1 MGTLGKIRNRSG
13 LLLTVIGFA
22 MLAFILGDFMQS
34 TRSSGPSTLYVGEL
48 LGEQILI
55 QTFEKTVDQGI
66 ENWKSQNPNQI
77 VNQSVISS
85 VRNQAWAQLTRELI
99 MDEEYIK
106 LGIGISDDEWMERI
120 SGLNVHPEVS
130 KIPAFQDPNNGRFD
144 RTKVLAYLQQV
155 EQDETGASVNNW
167 LSFQDYLINVIRN
180 EKYDKLVEKGVYINS
195 EESKISYNEGT
206 QITTYNYISLP
217 YSMIEDS
224 LVELSDKEIKNYYNE
239 NKNDYSQEKS
249 KNIDY
254 VVFNVVP
261 TKGDDLETRASL
273 NDLKSDFV
281 NYDDYLTLVRR
292 NSDNARAVFNF
303 NKKEDFVQDSAFS
316 LLVDNNVGTVI
327 GPYKSNPSTYRISKL
342 VDVQMRPD
350 SVEARHIL
358 ISPSQEITI
367 DSAKSIIFDLKR
379 QVENGKDFGSLA
391 QSRSDDKNSAIMG
404 GELGWFVEGAMLEQF
419 NEACFTSLRN
429 ELKVVETQYGVHLIQ
444 VMNKSR
450 SIQKFKIAYVD
461 RNISASTETYNNYYT
476 QAAQFVSSVNSDN
489 GSFDTIVMKENLVKR
504 SDVKVVTNKE
514 NIIGLPNSRSIV
526 RWMNKASQ
534 GDVSEVFEFD
544 NSYVVAIIT
553 KENNSEYIPLSE
565 VKNRVKQSLRSEK
578 KYEKL
583 VERLGDYSSLEEIS
597 EIMNINIVRD
607 KKAQMS
613 LLSVDNLGYAPEL
626 IGTIYATEIGA
637 VSDPIKLNN
646 FLSVV
651 SVVSQDAYRS
661 EGDFTAERNSLLE
674 KIKNYTTTTS
684 FKALETDADV
694 LDNRSEVY

>member
-1 MGTLGKIRNRSG
+1 
-13 LLLTVIGFA
+13 
-22 MLAFILGDFMQS
+22 
-34 TRSSGPSTLYVGEL
+34 
-48 LGEQILI
+48 
-55 QTFEKTVDQGI
+55 
-66 ENWKSQNPNQI
+66 
-77 VNQSVISS
+77 
-85 VRNQAWAQLTRELI
+85 
-99 MDEEYIK
+99 
-106 LGIGISDDEWMERI
+106 
-120 SGLNVHPEVS
+120 
-130 KIPAFQDPNNGRFD
+130 
-144 RTKVLAYLQQV
+144 
-155 EQDETGASVNNW
+155 
-167 LSFQDYLINVIRN
+167 
-180 EKYDKLVEKGVYINS
+180 
-195 EESKISYNEGT
+195 
-206 QITTYNYISLP
+206 
-217 YSMIEDS
+217 MIEDS

-254 VVFNVVP
+254 VIFNVVP

-273 NDLKSDFV
+273 KDLKSDFA

-316 LLVDNNVGTVI
+316 LLVDNNIGTVI

-342 VDVQMRPD
+342 VDIQMRPD
-350 SVEARHIL
+350 SVEARHVL

-419 NEACFTSLRN
+419 NEACFTSLAN

-450 SIQKFKIAYVD
+450 LNKKFKIAYVD

-489 GSFDTIVMKENLVKR
+489 GSFDTIVIKENLVKR
-504 SDVKVVTNKE
+504 SDVKVVTSKE

-526 RWMNKASQ
+526 KWMNKASL
-534 GDVSEVFEFD
+534 GNISEVFEFD
-544 NSYVVAIIT
+544 NSYVVAKIT

-565 VKNRVKQSLRSEK
+565 VENKVKQSLRSEK

-583 VERLGDYSSLEEIS
+583 VERLGAYSSLEEIS
-597 EIMNINIVRD
+597 ETMNINIVRD

-613 LLSVDNLGYAPEL
+613 LLSVDDLGYAPEL
-626 IGTIYATEIGA
+626 IGAIYATEIST
-637 VSDPIKLNN
+637 VSNPIKLNN

-651 SVVSQDAYRS
+651 SVISQDTYRS

-674 KIKNYTTTTS
+674 KIKNYTTTIS

>member
-34 TRSSGPSTLYVGEL
+34 TRSSGSGTLYVGEL

-66 ENWKSQNPNQI
+66 ENWKTQNPNQI

-99 MDEEYIK
+99 MDDEYIK

-155 EQDETGASVNNW
+155 EKDETGASVNNW

-224 LVELSDKEIKNYYNE
+224 LVELSDKEIKNYYNK

-303 NKKEDFVQDSAFS
+303 NKKEDFAQDSAFS
-316 LLVDNNVGTVI
+316 LLVDNNIGAVI

-342 VDVQMRPD
+342 VDIQMRPD

-419 NEACFTSLRN
+419 NEACFTSLIN
-429 ELKVVETQYGVHLIQ
+429 ELKVVETQYGIHLIQ

-450 SIQKFKIAYVD
+450 SNKKFKIAYID

-489 GSFDTIVMKENLVKR
+489 DSFDTILMNENLVKR
-504 SDVKVVTNKE
+504 SDVKVVTSKE

-526 RWMNKASQ
+526 KWMNKASL
-534 GDVSEVFEFD
+534 GDISEVFEFD
-544 NSYVVAIIT
+544 NSYVVAKIT

-565 VKNRVKQSLRSEK
+565 VENKVKQSLRSEK
-578 KYEKL
+578 KYKKL
-583 VERLGDYSSLEEIS
+583 VKRLGDYSSLEEIS
-597 EIMNINIVRD
+597 ETMNINIVRD

-613 LLSVDNLGYAPEL
+613 LLSVDDLGYAPEL

>member
-66 ENWKSQNPNQI
+66 ENWKTQNPNQI

-99 MDEEYIK
+99 MDDEYIK

-224 LVELSDKEIKNYYNE
+224 LVELSDKEIKNYYNK

-350 SVEARHIL
+350 SVQARHIL

-419 NEACFTSLRN
+419 NEACFTSLIN
-429 ELKVVETQYGVHLIQ
+429 ELKVVETQYGIHLIQ

-450 SIQKFKIAYVD
+450 SNKKFKIAYID

-489 GSFDTIVMKENLVKR
+489 DSFDTISMNENLVKR
-504 SDVKVVTNKE
+504 SDVKVVTSKE

-526 RWMNKASQ
+526 KWMNKASL
-534 GDVSEVFEFD
+534 GDISEVFEFD
-544 NSYVVAIIT
+544 NSYVVAKIT

-565 VKNRVKQSLRSEK
+565 VENKVKQSLRSEK
-578 KYEKL
+578 KYKKL
-583 VERLGDYSSLEEIS
+583 VKRLGDYSSLEEIS
-597 EIMNINIVRD
+597 ETMNINIVRD

-613 LLSVDNLGYAPEL
+613 LLSVDDLGYAPEL

>member
-217 YSMIEDS
+217 YSIIEDS

-565 VKNRVKQSLRSEK
+565 VENRVKQSLRSEK

-597 EIMNINIVRD
+597 ETMNINIVRD

>member
-34 TRSSGPSTLYVGEL
+34 TRSSGSGTLYVGEL

-66 ENWKSQNPNQI
+66 ENWKTQNPNQI

-99 MDEEYIK
+99 MDDEYIK

-224 LVELSDKEIKNYYNE
+224 LVELSDKEIKNYYNK

-350 SVEARHIL
+350 SVQARHIL

-489 GSFDTIVMKENLVKR
+489 DSFDTISMNENLVKR
-504 SDVKVVTNKE
+504 SDVKVVTSKE

-526 RWMNKASQ
+526 KWMNKASL
-534 GDVSEVFEFD
+534 GDISEVFEFD
-544 NSYVVAIIT
+544 NSYVVAKIT

-565 VKNRVKQSLRSEK
+565 VENKVKQSLRSEK
-578 KYEKL
+578 KYKKL
-583 VERLGDYSSLEEIS
+583 VKRLGDYSSLEEIS
-597 EIMNINIVRD
+597 ETMNINIVRD

-613 LLSVDNLGYAPEL
+613 LLSVDDLGYAPEL

>member
-565 VKNRVKQSLRSEK
+565 VENRVKQSLRSEK

-597 EIMNINIVRD
+597 ETMNINIVRD

>member
-34 TRSSGPSTLYVGEL
+34 TRSSGSGTLYVGEL

-66 ENWKSQNPNQI
+66 ENWKTQNPNQI

-99 MDEEYIK
+99 MDDEYIK

-224 LVELSDKEIKNYYNE
+224 LVELSDKEIKNYYNK

-350 SVEARHIL
+350 SVQARHIL

-419 NEACFTSLRN
+419 NEACFTSLAN

-450 SIQKFKIAYVD
+450 LNKKFKIAYID

-489 GSFDTIVMKENLVKR
+489 GSFDTIVIKENLVKR
-504 SDVKVVTNKE
+504 SDVKVVTSKE

-526 RWMNKASQ
+526 KWMNKASL
-534 GDVSEVFEFD
+534 GNISEVFEFD
-544 NSYVVAIIT
+544 NSYVVAKIT

-565 VKNRVKQSLRSEK
+565 VENKVKQSLRSEK

-583 VERLGDYSSLEEIS
+583 VERLGAYSSLEEIS
-597 EIMNINIVRD
+597 ETMNINIVRD

-613 LLSVDNLGYAPEL
+613 LLSVDDLGYAPEL
-626 IGTIYATEIGA
+626 IGAIYATEIGT
-637 VSDPIKLNN
+637 VSNPIKLNN

-651 SVVSQDAYRS
+651 SVISQDTYRS

-674 KIKNYTTTTS
+674 KIKNYTTTIS

>member
-224 LVELSDKEIKNYYNE
+224 LVELSDKEIKNYYNK

-565 VKNRVKQSLRSEK
+565 VENRVKQSLRSEK

-597 EIMNINIVRD
+597 ETMNINIVRD

>member
-367 DSAKSIIFDLKR
+367 DSAKSIIFDFKR

-565 VKNRVKQSLRSEK
+565 VENRVKQSLRSEK

-597 EIMNINIVRD
+597 ETMNINIVRD

>member
-206 QITTYNYISLP
+206 QITTYNYIALP

-254 VVFNVVP
+254 VIFNVVP

-273 NDLKSDFV
+273 KDLKSDFA

-316 LLVDNNVGTVI
+316 LLVDNNIGTVI

-342 VDVQMRPD
+342 VDIQMRPD
-350 SVEARHIL
+350 SVEARHVL

-419 NEACFTSLRN
+419 NEACFTSLAN

-450 SIQKFKIAYVD
+450 LNKKFKIAYVD

-489 GSFDTIVMKENLVKR
+489 GSFDTIVIKENLVKR
-504 SDVKVVTNKE
+504 SDVKVVTSKE

-526 RWMNKASQ
+526 KWMNKASL
-534 GDVSEVFEFD
+534 GNISEVFEFD
-544 NSYVVAIIT
+544 NSYVVAKIT

-565 VKNRVKQSLRSEK
+565 VENKVKQSLRSEK

-583 VERLGDYSSLEEIS
+583 VERLGAYSSLEEIS
-597 EIMNINIVRD
+597 ETMNINIVRD

-613 LLSVDNLGYAPEL
+613 LLSVDDLGYAPEL
-626 IGTIYATEIGA
+626 IGAIYATEIGT
-637 VSDPIKLNN
+637 VSNPIKLNN

-651 SVVSQDAYRS
+651 SVISQDTYRS
-661 EGDFTAERNSLLE
+661 EGDFTAERNSMLE
-674 KIKNYTTTTS
+674 KIKNYTTTIS

>member
-444 VMNKSR
+444 VINKSR

-565 VKNRVKQSLRSEK
+565 VENRVKQSLRSEK

-597 EIMNINIVRD
+597 ETMNINIVRD

-626 IGTIYATEIGA
+626 IGTIYATEIGT

>member
-206 QITTYNYISLP
+206 QLTTYNYISLP

-565 VKNRVKQSLRSEK
+565 VENRVKQSLRSEK

-597 EIMNINIVRD
+597 ETMNINIVRD

>member
-217 YSMIEDS
+217 YSTIEDS

-565 VKNRVKQSLRSEK
+565 VENRVKQSLRSEK

-597 EIMNINIVRD
+597 ETMNINIVRD

>member
-292 NSDNARAVFNF
+292 NSDNASAVFNF

-565 VKNRVKQSLRSEK
+565 VENRVKQSLRSEK

-597 EIMNINIVRD
+597 ETMNINIVRD

>member
-34 TRSSGPSTLYVGEL
+34 TRSSGSGTLYVGEL

-66 ENWKSQNPNQI
+66 ENWKTQNPNQI

-99 MDEEYIK
+99 MDDEYIK

-224 LVELSDKEIKNYYNE
+224 LVELSDKEIKNYYNK

-350 SVEARHIL
+350 SVQARHIL

-419 NEACFTSLRN
+419 NEACFTSLIN
-429 ELKVVETQYGVHLIQ
+429 ELKVVETQYGIHLIQ

-450 SIQKFKIAYVD
+450 SNKKFKIAYID

-489 GSFDTIVMKENLVKR
+489 DSFDTISMNENLVKR
-504 SDVKVVTNKE
+504 SDVKVVTSKE

-526 RWMNKASQ
+526 KWMNKASL
-534 GDVSEVFEFD
+534 GDISEVFEFD
-544 NSYVVAIIT
+544 NSYVVAKIT

-565 VKNRVKQSLRSEK
+565 VENKVKQSLRSEK
-578 KYEKL
+578 KYKKL
-583 VERLGDYSSLEEIS
+583 VKRLGDYSSLEEIS
-597 EIMNINIVRD
+597 ETMNINIVRD

-613 LLSVDNLGYAPEL
+613 LLSVDDLGYAPEL

>member
-206 QITTYNYISLP
+206 QITTYNYIALP

-254 VVFNVVP
+254 VIFNVVP

-273 NDLKSDFV
+273 KDLKSDFA

-316 LLVDNNVGTVI
+316 LLVDNNIGTVI

-342 VDVQMRPD
+342 VDIQMRPD
-350 SVEARHIL
+350 SVEARHVL

-419 NEACFTSLRN
+419 NEACFTSLAN

-450 SIQKFKIAYVD
+450 LNKKFKIAYVD

-489 GSFDTIVMKENLVKR
+489 GSFDTIVIKENLVKR
-504 SDVKVVTNKE
+504 SDVKVVTSKE

-526 RWMNKASQ
+526 KWMNKASL
-534 GDVSEVFEFD
+534 GNISEVFEFD
-544 NSYVVAIIT
+544 NSYVVAKIT

-565 VKNRVKQSLRSEK
+565 VENKVKQSLRSEK

-583 VERLGDYSSLEEIS
+583 VERLGAYSSLEEIS
-597 EIMNINIVRD
+597 ETMNINIVRD

-613 LLSVDNLGYAPEL
+613 LLSVDDLGYAPEL
-626 IGTIYATEIGA
+626 IGAIYATEIGT
-637 VSDPIKLNN
+637 VSNPIKLNN

-651 SVVSQDAYRS
+651 SVISQDTYRS

-674 KIKNYTTTTS
+674 KIKNYTTTIS

>member
-34 TRSSGPSTLYVGEL
+34 TRSSGSGTLYVGEL

-66 ENWKSQNPNQI
+66 ENWKTQNPNQI

-99 MDEEYIK
+99 MDDEYIK

-224 LVELSDKEIKNYYNE
+224 LVELSDKEIKNYYNK

-350 SVEARHIL
+350 SVQARHIL

-419 NEACFTSLRN
+419 NEACFTSLIN
-429 ELKVVETQYGVHLIQ
+429 ELKVVETQYGIHLIQ

-450 SIQKFKIAYVD
+450 SNKKFKIAYID

-489 GSFDTIVMKENLVKR
+489 DSFDTISMNENLVKR
-504 SDVKVVTNKE
+504 SDVKVVTSKE

-526 RWMNKASQ
+526 KWMNKASL
-534 GDVSEVFEFD
+534 GDISEVFEFD
-544 NSYVVAIIT
+544 NSYVVAKIT

-565 VKNRVKQSLRSEK
+565 VENKVKQSLRSEK
-578 KYEKL
+578 KYKKL
-583 VERLGDYSSLEEIS
+583 VERLGAYSNLEEIS
-597 EIMNINIVRD
+597 ETMNINIIRD

-613 LLSVDNLGYAPEL
+613 LLSVDDLGYAPEL

>member
-565 VKNRVKQSLRSEK
+565 VENRVKQSLRSEK

-597 EIMNINIVRD
+597 ETMNINIVRD

-626 IGTIYATEIGA
+626 IGAIYATEIGA

>member
-130 KIPAFQDPNNGRFD
+130 KIPAFQDPNNGQFD

-155 EQDETGASVNNW
+155 EEDETGASVNNW

-206 QITTYNYISLP
+206 QITTYNYIALP

-224 LVELSDKEIKNYYNE
+224 LVKLSDKEIKNYYNE
-239 NKNDYSQEKS
+239 NKNDYSQQKS

-254 VVFNVVP
+254 VVFTVVP

-273 NDLKSDFV
+273 DDLKSDFA

-303 NKKEDFVQDSAFS
+303 NKKEEFSQDSAFS

-342 VDVQMRPD
+342 VDIQMRPD

-358 ISPSQEITI
+358 ISPSEEITI

-450 SIQKFKIAYVD
+450 SNKKYKIAYVD

-476 QAAQFVSSVNSDN
+476 QAAQFVSNVNSDN
-489 GSFDTIVMKENLVKR
+489 GSFDTVVMKENLVKR

-514 NIIGLPNSRSIV
+514 SIVGIPNSRSIV
-526 RWMNKASQ
+526 RWMNKASL

-544 NSYVVAIIT
+544 NSYVVAKIT
-553 KENNSEYIPLSE
+553 KENNSEYIPLNE
-565 VKNRVKQSLRSEK
+565 VENKVKQSLRSEK

-597 EIMNINIVRD
+597 ETMNINIVRD

-613 LLSVDNLGYAPEL
+613 LLSIDDLGYAPEL
-626 IGTIYATEIGA
+626 IGAIYATEIGGI
-637 VSDPIKLNN
+637 SNPIKLNN

-651 SVVSQDAYRS
+651 SVVSQDTYRS

-684 FKALETDADV
+684 YKALETDADV
-694 LDNRSEVY
+694 LDNRSDVY

>member
-34 TRSSGPSTLYVGEL
+34 TRSSGSGTLYVGEL

-66 ENWKSQNPNQI
+66 ENWKTQNPNQI

-99 MDEEYIK
+99 MDDEYIK

-224 LVELSDKEIKNYYNE
+224 LVELSDKEIKNYYNK

-350 SVEARHIL
+350 SVQARHIL

-419 NEACFTSLRN
+419 NEACFTSLIN
-429 ELKVVETQYGVHLIQ
+429 ELKVVETQYGIHLIQ

-450 SIQKFKIAYVD
+450 SNKKFKIAYID

-489 GSFDTIVMKENLVKR
+489 DSFDTISMNENLVKR
-504 SDVKVVTNKE
+504 SDVKVVTSKE

-526 RWMNKASQ
+526 KWMNKASL
-534 GDVSEVFEFD
+534 GDISEVFEFD
-544 NSYVVAIIT
+544 NSYVVAKIT

-565 VKNRVKQSLRSEK
+565 VENKVKQSLRSEK
-578 KYEKL
+578 KYKKL
-583 VERLGDYSSLEEIS
+583 VKRLGDYSSLEEIS
-597 EIMNINIVRD
+597 ETMNINIVRG

-613 LLSVDNLGYAPEL
+613 LLSVDDLGYAPEL

>member
-224 LVELSDKEIKNYYNE
+224 LVELSDKEIKNYYNK

-292 NSDNARAVFNF
+292 NSDNASAVFNF

-565 VKNRVKQSLRSEK
+565 VENRVKQSLRSEK

-597 EIMNINIVRD
+597 ETMNINIVRD

>member
-254 VVFNVVP
+254 VIFNVVP

-350 SVEARHIL
+350 SVQARHIL

-419 NEACFTSLRN
+419 NEACFTSLIN
-429 ELKVVETQYGVHLIQ
+429 ELKVVETQYGIHLIQ

-450 SIQKFKIAYVD
+450 SNKKFKIAYID

-489 GSFDTIVMKENLVKR
+489 DSFDTISMNENLVKR
-504 SDVKVVTNKE
+504 SDVKVVTSKE

-526 RWMNKASQ
+526 KWMNKASL
-534 GDVSEVFEFD
+534 GDISEVFEFD
-544 NSYVVAIIT
+544 NSYVVAKIT

-565 VKNRVKQSLRSEK
+565 VENKVKQSLRSEK
-578 KYEKL
+578 KYKKL
-583 VERLGDYSSLEEIS
+583 VKRLGDYSSLEEIS
-597 EIMNINIVRD
+597 ETMNINIVRG

-613 LLSVDNLGYAPEL
+613 LLSVDDLGYAPEL

>member
-34 TRSSGPSTLYVGEL
+34 TRSSGSGTLYVGEL

-224 LVELSDKEIKNYYNE
+224 LVELSDKEIKNYYNK

-350 SVEARHIL
+350 SVQARHIL

-419 NEACFTSLRN
+419 NEACFTSLIN
-429 ELKVVETQYGVHLIQ
+429 ELKVVETQYGIHLIQ
-444 VMNKSR
+444 VMNKSG
-450 SIQKFKIAYVD
+450 SNKKFKIAYID

-489 GSFDTIVMKENLVKR
+489 DSFDTISMNENLVKR
-504 SDVKVVTNKE
+504 SDVKVVTSKE

-526 RWMNKASQ
+526 KWMNKASL
-534 GDVSEVFEFD
+534 GDISEVFEFD
-544 NSYVVAIIT
+544 NSYVVAKIT

-565 VKNRVKQSLRSEK
+565 VENKVKQSLRSEK
-578 KYEKL
+578 KYKKL
-583 VERLGDYSSLEEIS
+583 VKRLGDYSSLEEIS
-597 EIMNINIVRD
+597 ETMNINIVRG

-613 LLSVDNLGYAPEL
+613 LLSVDDLGYAPEL

>member
-206 QITTYNYISLP
+206 QITTYNYIALP

-254 VVFNVVP
+254 VIFNVVP

-273 NDLKSDFV
+273 KDLKSDFA

-316 LLVDNNVGTVI
+316 LLVDNNIGTVI

-342 VDVQMRPD
+342 VDIQMRPD
-350 SVEARHIL
+350 SVEARHVL

-419 NEACFTSLRN
+419 NEACFTSLAN

-450 SIQKFKIAYVD
+450 LNKKFKIAYVD

-489 GSFDTIVMKENLVKR
+489 GSFDTIVIKENLVKR
-504 SDVKVVTNKE
+504 SDVKVVTSKE

-526 RWMNKASQ
+526 KWMNKASL
-534 GDVSEVFEFD
+534 GNISEVFEFD
-544 NSYVVAIIT
+544 NSYVVAKIT

-565 VKNRVKQSLRSEK
+565 VENKVKQSLRSEK

-583 VERLGDYSSLEEIS
+583 VERLGAYSSLEEIS
-597 EIMNINIVRD
+597 ETMNINIVRD

-613 LLSVDNLGYAPEL
+613 LLSVDDLGYAPEL
-626 IGTIYATEIGA
+626 IGAIYATEIGT
-637 VSDPIKLNN
+637 VSNPIKLNN

-651 SVVSQDAYRS
+651 SVISQDTYRS

-674 KIKNYTTTTS
+674 KIKNYTTTIS
-684 FKALETDADV
+684 FKALETDADA

>member
-34 TRSSGPSTLYVGEL
+34 TRSSGSGTLYVGEL

-66 ENWKSQNPNQI
+66 ENWKTQNPNQI

-99 MDEEYIK
+99 MDDEYIK

-224 LVELSDKEIKNYYNE
+224 LVELSDKEIKNYYNK

-350 SVEARHIL
+350 SVQARHIL

-419 NEACFTSLRN
+419 NEACFTSLIN
-429 ELKVVETQYGVHLIQ
+429 ELKVVETQYGIHLIQ

-450 SIQKFKIAYVD
+450 SNKKFKIAYID

-489 GSFDTIVMKENLVKR
+489 DSFDTILMNENLVKR
-504 SDVKVVTNKE
+504 SDVKVVTSKE

-526 RWMNKASQ
+526 KWMNKASL
-534 GDVSEVFEFD
+534 GDISEVFEFD
-544 NSYVVAIIT
+544 NSYVVAKIT

-565 VKNRVKQSLRSEK
+565 VENKVKQSLRSEK
-578 KYEKL
+578 KYKKL
-583 VERLGDYSSLEEIS
+583 VKRLGDYSSLEEIS
-597 EIMNINIVRD
+597 ETMNINIVRG

-613 LLSVDNLGYAPEL
+613 LLSVDDLGYAPEL

>member
-34 TRSSGPSTLYVGEL
+34 TRSSGSGTLYVGEL

-66 ENWKSQNPNQI
+66 ENWKTQNPNQI

-99 MDEEYIK
+99 MDDEYIK

-155 EQDETGASVNNW
+155 EKDETGASVNNW

-224 LVELSDKEIKNYYNE
+224 LVELSDKEIKNYYNK

-350 SVEARHIL
+350 SVQARHIL

-419 NEACFTSLRN
+419 NEACFTSLIN
-429 ELKVVETQYGVHLIQ
+429 ELKVVETQYGIHLIQ

-450 SIQKFKIAYVD
+450 SNKKFKIAYID

-489 GSFDTIVMKENLVKR
+489 DSFDTISMNENLVKR
-504 SDVKVVTNKE
+504 SDVKVVTSKE

-526 RWMNKASQ
+526 KWMNKASL
-534 GDVSEVFEFD
+534 GDISEVFEFD
-544 NSYVVAIIT
+544 NSYVVAKIT

-565 VKNRVKQSLRSEK
+565 VENKVKQSLRSEK
-578 KYEKL
+578 KYKKL
-583 VERLGDYSSLEEIS
+583 VERLGAYSTLEEIS
-597 EIMNINIVRD
+597 ETMNINIIRD

-626 IGTIYATEIGA
+626 IGTIYATEIGT
-637 VSDPIKLNN
+637 VSNPIKLNN

-651 SVVSQDAYRS
+651 SVVSQDTYRS
-661 EGDFTAERNSLLE
+661 EGDFTAEKNSLIE

-684 FKALETDADV
+684 YKALETDADV

>member
-34 TRSSGPSTLYVGEL
+34 TRSSGSGTLYVGEL

-66 ENWKSQNPNQI
+66 ENWKTKNPNQI

-99 MDEEYIK
+99 MDDEYIK

-155 EQDETGASVNNW
+155 EKDETGASVNNW

-224 LVELSDKEIKNYYNE
+224 LVELSDKEIKNYYNK

-273 NDLKSDFV
+273 NDLKSDFA

-303 NKKEDFVQDSAFS
+303 NKKEDFAQDSAFS
-316 LLVDNNVGTVI
+316 LLVDNNIGAVI

-342 VDVQMRPD
+342 VDIQMRPD

-419 NEACFTSLRN
+419 NEACFTSLIN
-429 ELKVVETQYGVHLIQ
+429 ELKVVETQYGIHLIQ

-450 SIQKFKIAYVD
+450 SNKKFKIAYID

-476 QAAQFVSSVNSDN
+476 QAAQFVSNVNSDN
-489 GSFDTIVMKENLVKR
+489 DSFDTILMKENLVKR
-504 SDVKVVTNKE
+504 SDVKVVTSKE

-526 RWMNKASQ
+526 KWMNKASL
-534 GDVSEVFEFD
+534 GDISEVFEFD
-544 NSYVVAIIT
+544 NSYVVAKIT

-565 VKNRVKQSLRSEK
+565 VENKVKQSLRSEK
-578 KYEKL
+578 KYKKL
-583 VERLGDYSSLEEIS
+583 VKRLGDYSSLEEIS
-597 EIMNINIVRD
+597 ETMNINIVRD

-613 LLSVDNLGYAPEL
+613 LLSVDDLGYAPEL

>member
-34 TRSSGPSTLYVGEL
+34 TRSSGSGTLYVGEL

-66 ENWKSQNPNQI
+66 ENWKTQNPNQI

-99 MDEEYIK
+99 MDDEYIK

-155 EQDETGASVNNW
+155 EKDETGASVNNW

-224 LVELSDKEIKNYYNE
+224 LVELSDKEIKNYYNK

-350 SVEARHIL
+350 SVQARHIL

-419 NEACFTSLRN
+419 NEACFTSLIN
-429 ELKVVETQYGVHLIQ
+429 ELKVVETQYGIHLIQ

-450 SIQKFKIAYVD
+450 SNKKFKIAYID

-489 GSFDTIVMKENLVKR
+489 DSFDTISMNENLVKR
-504 SDVKVVTNKE
+504 SDVKVVTSKE

-526 RWMNKASQ
+526 KWMNKASL
-534 GDVSEVFEFD
+534 GDISEVFEFD
-544 NSYVVAIIT
+544 NSYVVAKIT

-565 VKNRVKQSLRSEK
+565 VENKVKQSLRSEK
-578 KYEKL
+578 KYKKL
-583 VERLGDYSSLEEIS
+583 VKRLGDYSSLEEIS
-597 EIMNINIVRD
+597 ETMNINIVRD

-613 LLSVDNLGYAPEL
+613 LLSVDDLGYAPEL

>member
-224 LVELSDKEIKNYYNE
+224 LVELSDKEIKNYYNK

-350 SVEARHIL
+350 SVQARHIL

-419 NEACFTSLRN
+419 NEACFTSLIN
-429 ELKVVETQYGVHLIQ
+429 ELKVVETQYGIHLIQ

-450 SIQKFKIAYVD
+450 SNKKFKIAYID

-489 GSFDTIVMKENLVKR
+489 DSFDTISMNENLVKR
-504 SDVKVVTNKE
+504 SDVKVVTSKE

-526 RWMNKASQ
+526 KWMNKASL
-534 GDVSEVFEFD
+534 GDISEVFEFD
-544 NSYVVAIIT
+544 NSYVVAKIT

-565 VKNRVKQSLRSEK
+565 VENKVKQSLRSEK
-578 KYEKL
+578 KYKKL
-583 VERLGDYSSLEEIS
+583 VKRLGDYSSLEEIS
-597 EIMNINIVRD
+597 ETMNINIVRD

-613 LLSVDNLGYAPEL
+613 LLSVDDLGYAPEL

>member
-1 MGTLGKIRNRSG
+1 
-13 LLLTVIGFA
+13 
-22 MLAFILGDFMQS
+22 
-34 TRSSGPSTLYVGEL
+34 
-48 LGEQILI
+48 
-55 QTFEKTVDQGI
+55 
-66 ENWKSQNPNQI
+66 
-77 VNQSVISS
+77 
-85 VRNQAWAQLTRELI
+85 
-99 MDEEYIK
+99 
-106 LGIGISDDEWMERI
+106 
-120 SGLNVHPEVS
+120 
-130 KIPAFQDPNNGRFD
+130 
-144 RTKVLAYLQQV
+144 
-155 EQDETGASVNNW
+155 
-167 LSFQDYLINVIRN
+167 
-180 EKYDKLVEKGVYINS
+180 
-195 EESKISYNEGT
+195 
-206 QITTYNYISLP
+206 
-217 YSMIEDS
+217 MIEDS

-350 SVEARHIL
+350 SVQARHIL

-419 NEACFTSLRN
+419 NEACFTSLIN
-429 ELKVVETQYGVHLIQ
+429 ELKVVETQYGIHLIQ

-450 SIQKFKIAYVD
+450 SNKKFKIAYID

-489 GSFDTIVMKENLVKR
+489 DSFDTISMNENLVKR
-504 SDVKVVTNKE
+504 SDVKVVTSKE

-526 RWMNKASQ
+526 KWMNKASL
-534 GDVSEVFEFD
+534 GDISEVFEFD
-544 NSYVVAIIT
+544 NSYVVAKIT

-565 VKNRVKQSLRSEK
+565 VENKVKQSLRSEK
-578 KYEKL
+578 KYKKL
-583 VERLGDYSSLEEIS
+583 VKRLGDYSSLEEIS
-597 EIMNINIVRD
+597 ETMNINIVRG

-613 LLSVDNLGYAPEL
+613 LLSVDDLGYAPEL

>member
-77 VNQSVISS
+77 VNQSVITS

-419 NEACFTSLRN
+419 NEVCFTSLRN

-565 VKNRVKQSLRSEK
+565 VENRVKQSLRSEK

-597 EIMNINIVRD
+597 ETMNINIVRD

>member
-206 QITTYNYISLP
+206 QITTYNYIALP

-254 VVFNVVP
+254 VIFNVVP

-273 NDLKSDFV
+273 KDLKSDFA

-316 LLVDNNVGTVI
+316 LLVDNNIGTVI

-342 VDVQMRPD
+342 VDIQMRPD
-350 SVEARHIL
+350 SVEARHVL

-419 NEACFTSLRN
+419 NEACFTSLAN

-450 SIQKFKIAYVD
+450 LNKKFKIAYID

-489 GSFDTIVMKENLVKR
+489 GSFDTIVIKENLVKR
-504 SDVKVVTNKE
+504 SDVKVVTSKE

-526 RWMNKASQ
+526 KWMNKASL
-534 GDVSEVFEFD
+534 GNISEVFEFD
-544 NSYVVAIIT
+544 NSYVVAKIT

-565 VKNRVKQSLRSEK
+565 VENKVKQSLRSEK

-583 VERLGDYSSLEEIS
+583 VERLGAYSSLEEIS
-597 EIMNINIVRD
+597 ETMNINIVRD

-613 LLSVDNLGYAPEL
+613 LLSVDDLGYAPEL
-626 IGTIYATEIGA
+626 IGAIYATEIGT
-637 VSDPIKLNN
+637 VSNPIKLNN

-651 SVVSQDAYRS
+651 SVISQDTYRS
-661 EGDFTAERNSLLE
+661 EGDFTAERNSMLE
-674 KIKNYTTTTS
+674 KIKNYTTTIS

>member
-34 TRSSGPSTLYVGEL
+34 TRSSGSGTLYVGEL

-66 ENWKSQNPNQI
+66 ENWKTQNPNQI

-99 MDEEYIK
+99 MDDEYIK

-224 LVELSDKEIKNYYNE
+224 LVELSDKEIKNYYNK

-316 LLVDNNVGTVI
+316 LLVDNNLGTVI

-350 SVEARHIL
+350 SVQARHIL

-419 NEACFTSLRN
+419 NEACFTSLIN
-429 ELKVVETQYGVHLIQ
+429 ELKVVETQYGIHLIQ

-450 SIQKFKIAYVD
+450 SNKKFKIAYID

-489 GSFDTIVMKENLVKR
+489 DSFDTISMNENLVKR
-504 SDVKVVTNKE
+504 SDVKVVTSKE

-526 RWMNKASQ
+526 KWMNKASL
-534 GDVSEVFEFD
+534 GDISEVFEFD
-544 NSYVVAIIT
+544 NSYVVAKIT

-565 VKNRVKQSLRSEK
+565 VENKVKQSLRSEK
-578 KYEKL
+578 KYKKL
-583 VERLGDYSSLEEIS
+583 VKRLGDYSSLEEIS
-597 EIMNINIVRD
+597 ETMNINIVRD

-613 LLSVDNLGYAPEL
+613 LLSVDDLGYAPEL

-674 KIKNYTTTTS
+674 KIKNYSTTTS

>member
-224 LVELSDKEIKNYYNE
+224 LVELSDKEIKNCYNK

-292 NSDNARAVFNF
+292 NSDNASAVFNF

-444 VMNKSR
+444 VINKSR

-565 VKNRVKQSLRSEK
+565 VENRVKQSLRSEK

-597 EIMNINIVRD
+597 ETMNINIVRD

>member
-130 KIPAFQDPNNGRFD
+130 KIPAFQDPNNGQFD

-155 EQDETGASVNNW
+155 ELDETGASVNNW

-206 QITTYNYISLP
+206 QITTYNYIALP

-224 LVELSDKEIKNYYNE
+224 LIKLSDKEIKNYYNE

-254 VVFNVVP
+254 VVFTVVP
-261 TKGDDLETRASL
+261 TNGDDLATRASL
-273 NDLKSDFV
+273 DDLKSDFA

-292 NSDNARAVFNF
+292 NTDNIRAVFNF
-303 NKKEDFVQDSAFS
+303 NKKEEFSQDSAFS

-342 VDVQMRPD
+342 VDIQMRPD

-419 NEACFTSLRN
+419 NEACFTSLTN

-450 SIQKFKIAYVD
+450 SNKKYKIAYVD

-489 GSFDTIVMKENLVKR
+489 GSFDTVVMKENLVKR
-504 SDVKVVTNKE
+504 SDVKVVANKE
-514 NIIGLPNSRSIV
+514 NIVGLPNSRSIV
-526 RWMNKASQ
+526 RWMNKASL

-544 NSYVVAIIT
+544 NSYVVAKIT

-565 VKNRVKQSLRSEK
+565 VENKVKQSLRSEK

-597 EIMNINIVRD
+597 ETMNINIVRD

-613 LLSVDNLGYAPEL
+613 LLSIDDLGYAPEL
-626 IGTIYATEIGA
+626 IGAIYATEIG
-637 VSDPIKLNN
+637 SISNPIKLNN

-651 SVVSQDAYRS
+651 SVVSQDSYRS
-661 EGDFTAERNSLLE
+661 EGDFTAERKSLLE

-694 LDNRSEVY
+694 LDNRSDVY

>member
-34 TRSSGPSTLYVGEL
+34 TRSSGSGTLYVGEL

-66 ENWKSQNPNQI
+66 ENWKTQNPNQI

-224 LVELSDKEIKNYYNE
+224 LVELSDKEIKNYYNK

-350 SVEARHIL
+350 SVQARHIL

-419 NEACFTSLRN
+419 NEACFTSLAN

-450 SIQKFKIAYVD
+450 LNKKFKIAYVD

-489 GSFDTIVMKENLVKR
+489 GSFDTIVIKENLVKR
-504 SDVKVVTNKE
+504 SDVKVVTSKE

-526 RWMNKASQ
+526 KWMNKASL
-534 GDVSEVFEFD
+534 GNISEVFEFD
-544 NSYVVAIIT
+544 NSYVVAKIT

-565 VKNRVKQSLRSEK
+565 VENKVKQSLRSEK

-583 VERLGDYSSLEEIS
+583 VERLGAYSSLEEIS
-597 EIMNINIVRD
+597 ETMNINIVRD

-613 LLSVDNLGYAPEL
+613 LLSVDDLGYAPEL
-626 IGTIYATEIGA
+626 IGAIYATEIGT
-637 VSDPIKLNN
+637 VSNPIKLNN

-651 SVVSQDAYRS
+651 SVISQDTYRS

-674 KIKNYTTTTS
+674 KIKNYTTTIS

>member
-130 KIPAFQDPNNGRFD
+130 KIPAFQDPNNGQFD

-155 EQDETGASVNNW
+155 EEDETGASVNNW

-206 QITTYNYISLP
+206 QITTYNYIALP

-224 LVELSDKEIKNYYNE
+224 LVKLSDKEIKNYYNE
-239 NKNDYSQEKS
+239 NKNDYSQQKS

-254 VVFNVVP
+254 VVFTVVP

-273 NDLKSDFV
+273 DDLKSDFA

-303 NKKEDFVQDSAFS
+303 NKKEEFSQDSAFS

-342 VDVQMRPD
+342 VDIQMRPD

-450 SIQKFKIAYVD
+450 SNKKYKIAYVD

-476 QAAQFVSSVNSDN
+476 QAAQFVSNVNSDN
-489 GSFDTIVMKENLVKR
+489 GSFDTVVMKENLVKR

-514 NIIGLPNSRSIV
+514 SIVGIPNSRSIV
-526 RWMNKASQ
+526 RWMNKASL

-544 NSYVVAIIT
+544 NSYVVAKIT
-553 KENNSEYIPLSE
+553 KENNSEYIPLNE
-565 VKNRVKQSLRSEK
+565 VENKVKQSLRSEK

-583 VERLGDYSSLEEIS
+583 VERLGEYSSLEEIS
-597 EIMNINIVRD
+597 ETMNINIVRD
-607 KKAQMS
+607 QKAQMS
-613 LLSVDNLGYAPEL
+613 LLSIDDLGYAPEL
-626 IGTIYATEIGA
+626 IGAIYATEIGGI
-637 VSDPIKLNN
+637 SNPIKLNN

-651 SVVSQDAYRS
+651 SVVSQDTYRS
-661 EGDFTAERNSLLE
+661 EGDFTAERKSLLE

-694 LDNRSEVY
+694 LDNRSDVY